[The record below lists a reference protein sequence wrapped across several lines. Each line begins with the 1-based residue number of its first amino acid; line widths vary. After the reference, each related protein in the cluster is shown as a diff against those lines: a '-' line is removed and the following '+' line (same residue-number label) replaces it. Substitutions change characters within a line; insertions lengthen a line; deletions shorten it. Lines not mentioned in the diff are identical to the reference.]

1 MLRFRGNS
9 LMLLISFV
17 MVGLMFTIYLAH
29 NQFGLLNDYTH
40 ILGIEP
46 LSSGN
51 TVLFYIF
58 LFAPVALW
66 LLTYIIYRKDEHAE
80 QIPLLITLTF
90 TFTSIGMIA
99 AGKGLVEYHFSIFMM
114 LALIAFFRS
123 IPLIVLSTA
132 IFAVQHFAGYFL
144 FPELLCGTSDYRFS
158 LLMIH
163 AIYLVL
169 SAVANSI
176 LILHAQRTQ
185 QLNEQE
191 RQKMQVQYEQL
202 VQQLS
207 QTSTTIHTVA
217 QQIEQETVATKEAS
231 LTIKDSSN
239 HLYSGAEELQQTID
253 YNGQFVEQLLH
264 TSESL
269 NRGAQT
275 INQNATTTATY
286 VAEGTTLI
294 GGAEQQFYTVKA
306 SVDRL
311 EQSIVQLFNRVQS
324 IGQFVTDIQSIAD
337 QTNLLALNASIEAAR
352 AGESGA
358 GFAVVA
364 EEVRKL
370 ATESDGAANQI
381 QSLVERIENDSDALY
396 KELGTCITEV
406 EQGTSAMDDSRSIFE
421 TIRQSMSTVTEEMHT
436 ILATAEQLTSGGENM
451 TASMEEMSAVSR
463 NSLENNATIT
473 EETELQLQNMDA
485 LAQLSSSLFKQS
497 NQLQQI
503 VETIEQHNR

>member
-1 MLRFRGNS
+1 MLRFRGNA
-9 LMLLISFV
+9 LMILISFV
-17 MVGLMFTIYLAH
+17 MVLLMFTIFLSH
-29 NQFGLLNDYTH
+29 HQFGLLSDYTH

-46 LSSGN
+46 LSTGSL
-51 TVLFYIF
+51 VLFYVF
-58 LFAPVALW
+58 
-66 LLTYIIYRKDEHAE
+66 LLTPVVLWVLTYFIYLKNN
-80 QIPLLITLTF
+80 QSKQLPLLITLTF

-99 AGKGLVEYHFSIFMM
+99 AGNGLVEYHFSIFMM

-123 IPLIVLSTA
+123 IPLIVLSTG

-163 AIYLVL
+163 AIYLIL

-176 LILHAQRTQ
+176 LILHAQRT
-185 QLNEQE
+185 EQE
-191 RQKMQVQYEQL
+191 NEKQLQQTRVQYEQL

-207 QTSTTIHTVA
+207 TTSATIHTVA
-217 QQIEQETVATKEAS
+217 QDIERETTATKEAS
-231 LTIKDSSN
+231 LTIKDSST

-253 YNGQFVEQLLH
+253 YNGQFVEQLMH
-264 TSESL
+264 TSEAL
-269 NRGAQT
+269 NDGAQT
-275 INQNATTTATY
+275 INQNATTTAKY

-294 GGAEQQFYTVKA
+294 TNTEQQFHTVKA

-311 EQSIVQLFNRVQS
+311 EQSIVQLFNRVQA

-364 EEVRKL
+364 DEVRKL
-370 ATESDGAANQI
+370 ATESEGAATQI
-381 QSLVERIENDSDALY
+381 QTLVETIEQDSDTLY
-396 KELGTCITEV
+396 QELSSCISEV
-406 EQGTSAMDDSRSIFE
+406 EQGTVAMDDSRSIFD
-421 TIRQSMSTVTEEMHT
+421 TIQQSMSTVTEEMHA
-436 ILATAEQLTSGGENM
+436 ILAAAEQLTTGGESMNV
-451 TASMEEMSAVSR
+451 SMEEMSAVSR

-473 EETELQLQNMDA
+473 EETKLQLQNMDA
-485 LAQLSSSLFKQS
+485 LAQLSSSLFNQS
-497 NQLQQI
+497 NQLQQL
-503 VETIEQHNR
+503 VETIEHYNR